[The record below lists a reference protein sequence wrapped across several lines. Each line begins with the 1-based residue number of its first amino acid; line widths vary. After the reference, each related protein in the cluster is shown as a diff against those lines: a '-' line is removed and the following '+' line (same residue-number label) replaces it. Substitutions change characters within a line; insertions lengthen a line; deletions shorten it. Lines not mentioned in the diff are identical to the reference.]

1 MNTKFGLGPISRDGC
16 ETPASVGPPS
26 LRRTLSFNGA
36 ALKAGTSSARTRIAL
51 ASRDG
56 DGSRLRLPRGGFT
69 LVEVLVGLTVAAL
82 ALTAGFTAL
91 AFVSDRSEEAER
103 ASVAALEG
111 SAPRE
116 MLASWLSGARLQANR
131 AGVFDGINGD
141 DQGKDSDEL
150 TFPTTARTPL
160 GVRNSVV
167 RLFIDDD
174 DETPERGLVAELR
187 ERLQDEVRRVELVPQ
202 AATVQIRYLPNIP
215 DAVEWLENWQGQG
228 QLPRAIE
235 LTLTPVAGDSLPLM
249 LRLPLRVTLG
259 TLQ

>member
-1 MNTKFGLGPISRDGC
+1 MSGMHDTRWIADPRPGLR
-16 ETPASVGPPS
+16 PS
-26 LRRTLSFNGA
+26 IGRGDVPYF
-36 ALKAGTSSARTRIAL
+36 RTRC
-51 ASRDG
+51 
-56 DGSRLRLPRGGFT
+56 GFT

-91 AFVSDRSEEAER
+91 AFVNDRSAEAEQ

-116 MLASWLSGARLQANR
+116 MLASWLSGARLQAANR
-131 AGVFDGINGD
+131 AGVFDGIDGD

-202 AATVQIRYLPNIP
+202 AATLQIRYLPNVP
-215 DAVEWLENWQGQG
+215 NAVEWQDNWQSQG

-249 LRLPLRVTLG
+249 LRLPLRVTLM